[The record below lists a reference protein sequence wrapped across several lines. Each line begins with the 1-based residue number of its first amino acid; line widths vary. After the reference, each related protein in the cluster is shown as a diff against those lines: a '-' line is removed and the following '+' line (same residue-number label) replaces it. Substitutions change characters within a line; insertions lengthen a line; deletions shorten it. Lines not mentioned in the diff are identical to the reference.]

1 MKTISKHAS
10 VKLDTPAILL
20 DWEQVKKNVERMARI
35 CGAHGIQIM
44 PHIKTHK
51 SVAIARLQ
59 LEAGATG
66 LTCAKISEGMALL
79 PSGVRRIFLAH
90 SISSA
95 SKIPSLIELSNH
107 LDELIVAATS
117 LKQIEVF
124 AQLLEATDL
133 HLPCLLS
140 LDTGLGREGARSL
153 EELRKMKDIV
163 DRSSGL
169 NYRGIYSHEG
179 FTYMST
185 PQQIPEQAK
194 AVAARLREARE
205 ALGGEGEL
213 WPGCSVTAQYMATEA
228 GITGIRPGAYLNGDL
243 YLTRLTGAMNWED
256 LALCVA
262 TTVVDKPEPGLA
274 LIDAGTKVFSS
285 DKSAD
290 LPFALPLDQS
300 DYALTRMSEEH
311 GFVTGPDTK
320 KLSIGDV
327 IILVPTHICPVVNLS
342 DHYLALKENSL
353 EMLPIEAR
361 GCVR

>member
-1 MKTISKHAS
+1 MKTISKELTAG
-10 VKLDTPAILL
+10 LDTPSILL
-20 DWEQVKKNVERMARI
+20 DWAQVQKNVARMAGI
-35 CGAHGIQIM
+35 CAANGIKIM

-66 LTCAKISEGMALL
+66 LTCAKISEAMALL

-90 SISSA
+90 SISTP
-95 SKIPSLIELSNH
+95 SKIPALIKLSKQ

-124 AQLLEATDL
+124 SQLLEGTDL
-133 HLPCLLS
+133 QLPCLLS
-140 LDTGLGREGARSL
+140 LDTGLGREGARSFD
-153 EELRKMKDIV
+153 ELQKMKEIA
-163 DRSSGL
+163 DRSSAL

-179 FTYMST
+179 FTYMS
-185 PQQIPEQAK
+185 PPEQIPEQTK
-194 AVAARLREARE
+194 AVAAHMREARE
-205 ALGGEGEL
+205 ALGNEGEL
-213 WPGCSVTAQYMATEA
+213 WPGCSVTAQYMATEE
-228 GITGIRPGAYLNGDL
+228 GITGIRPGAYLMGDL
-243 YLTRLTGAMNWED
+243 YLTRLTAAMKWED
-256 LALCVA
+256 LALCVVTA
-262 TTVVDKPEPGLA
+262 VVDKPEPGLA

-311 GFVTGPDTK
+311 GFITGPDTD
-320 KLSIGDV
+320 KLSIGDT

-342 DHYLALKENSL
+342 DQYLVVNGEHL
-353 EMLPIEAR
+353 ELLPIEAR